1 MARTTI
7 VPKMPLRGA
16 GGRRGPVLLWGQF
29 TLGSSGAIASAAGFL
44 PVTTTAGTFGI
55 IKTASK
61 TGRYSLV
68 FDRKYRSMRVV
79 GLTISGPADAAIA
92 TGAANDVFYRNL
104 TTQAFDLQLCIGLNA
119 GGTSDADGASG
130 TIVTWMVAVEEDG
143 GKT

>member
-1 MARTTI
+1 MARTTL

-29 TLGSSGAIASAAGFL
+29 TVGAAGAISSAAGFL

-68 FDRKYRSMRVV
+68 FDRKYRTMRVV
-79 GLTISGPADAAIA
+79 GLTMSGPADAAIA
-92 TGAANDVFYRNL
+92 TGAANDLFYRNL
-104 TTQAFDLQLCIGLNA
+104 TTQALDIQMCIGLNA
-119 GGTSDADGASG
+119 GGTTDTDAASG
-130 TIVTWMVAVEEDG
+130 TIVSYLVAVEEDG